1 MEKNK
6 KSQAVML
13 DLILAISIFAVITT
27 SLIIVWAIYQD
38 RIQSNF
44 RDSQLL
50 NTAFAFSDFLI
61 STEGQPT
68 NWNNTTVTSI
78 GLADSDR
85 VLSNSKLKNLSLIEY
100 NQSKNLFKV
109 NILNYDYSLLI
120 TSTDKLNQSIKYA
133 YGVIS
138 PNDARRVIK
147 VSRLVIYQNETSIFQ
162 VSLWNK

>member
-1 MEKNK
+1 MKKNK
-6 KSQAVML
+6 KSQAIML
-13 DLILAISIFAVITT
+13 DLVLSISIFAIITT

-38 RIQSNF
+38 RIQDNF
-44 RDSQLL
+44 QDSKLL

-68 NWNNTTVTSI
+68 NWNNNTVTAI

-85 VLSNSKLKNLSLIEY
+85 ILSNSKLKNLSLIDY

-109 NILNYDYSLLI
+109 SLLDYDYSLLI
-120 TSTDKLNQSIKYA
+120 TSIDKINTSIRYA
-133 YGVIS
+133 YGVIA

-147 VSRLVIYQNETSIFQ
+147 VSRLVIYQNETTIFQ